1 MNDRSLMWKN
11 LWRKPVRTILLL
23 ITIMIGFTIL
33 ATTLSFN
40 RAATNFN
47 TKPTRMVTLS
57 KLNFTKT
64 LPIAHYDRILHTDGV
79 AAATHINWFG
89 GYYREPQNFLAVFA
103 IDPQT
108 YFQVYGDDLQGVQ
121 PAQRDAFFRERT
133 AMLVPEQLAQHWGW
147 HVGQRIPL
155 KSNIFTNRNTGD
167 QTWEFVLVGTFPT
180 PQGSS
185 QTGTVLI
192 HYDYFNETITFG
204 RDRVGWVP
212 FLTTSTTVNNQVAH
226 TIDTRFANSA
236 DETSTQDEAAFNAS
250 FAAQRGNM
258 TLVISLVV
266 GAAFIAIL
274 LIVGTTM
281 ALAVRERTKEVGVM
295 KTLGFP
301 SSRVLGIVLG
311 ESLLLSLLG
320 ATLGVLI
327 AAGMLKAMS
336 SFTEGSGFAFGLT
349 PDAVIWSGVVAA
361 VLGFVTGFAPGFA
374 AYRLKIIDALGR
386 R

>member
-23 ITIMIGFTIL
+23 ITITIGFAIL

-40 RAATNFN
+40 RAATDFN

-57 KLNFTKT
+57 KINFTET
-64 LPIAHYDRILHTDGV
+64 LPIAHYDRIAHTEGV

-89 GYYREPQNFLAVFA
+89 GYYREPQNFLVVFA

-108 YFQVYGDDLQGVQ
+108 YFQVYGDDLQGVS
-121 PAQRDAFFRERT
+121 PAQREQFFHERT
-133 AMLVPEQLAQHWGW
+133 GMLVPESLAQHWGW
-147 HVGQRIPL
+147 RVGQRIPL

-167 QTWEFVLVGTFPT
+167 STWEFTLVGTFPT

-185 QTGTVLI
+185 QTGTILM
-192 HYDYFNETITFG
+192 HYEYFNETITFG

-212 FLTTSTTVNNQVAH
+212 FLTTSSTLNNQVAH
-226 TIDTRFANSA
+226 AIDARFANSA

-258 TLVISLVV
+258 ALVISLVV

-281 ALAVRERTKEVGVM
+281 ALAVRERTKEVGVL
-295 KTLGFP
+295 KTLGF
-301 SSRVLGIVLG
+301 SSGRVLRMVLG

-320 ATLGVLI
+320 AALGV
-327 AAGMLKAMS
+327 AGAWGMLRVMS
-336 SFTEGSGFAFGLT
+336 KFTEGSGFGFGLST
-349 PDAVIWSGVVAA
+349 EAVVWSAIVAITLA
-361 VLGFVTGFAPGFA
+361 LVTGFAPAFS